1 LQVGLVIYD
10 NLERRTGGYLY
21 DRKLVEAL
29 RRQGAAV
36 EVISLP
42 WRDYVR
48 HLKDNFSPS
57 LFHRLAS
64 LEVDC
69 LLQDELNHPSLF
81 LLNHHLRRQVSYPI
95 VGIVHHLRSLE
106 ARPAWQNLLYR
117 VVEQRYLT
125 GLDGFVFNS
134 QATRASVEALAGKLA
149 EKRFVVAYPGGDRG
163 KEIPGELEIVQRAHQ
178 GGPLHLLFVGNLIP
192 RKGVHL
198 ILQAL
203 AKLPPDSFRL
213 EIVGDDR
220 VSPAYTSRL
229 AGQIRRLGLGNGV
242 QIWGSVEDHT
252 LVSLYRQAQALVMP
266 SYHEGFGI
274 VYLEAMGFGLPVL
287 ATSQGGAAE
296 LVTQGENGYL
306 IAPGEV
312 NTLADHL
319 WKWNTQRD
327 ELARMGVMARLRYLQ
342 HPTWEESMGGI
353 AAWLR
358 KIAR

>member
-1 LQVGLVIYD
+1 MGLVIYG
-10 NLERRTGGYLY
+10 NLERQTGGYLY
-21 DRKLVEAL
+21 DRRLVEFL
-29 RRQGAAV
+29 RQQGVRV

-48 HLKDNFSPS
+48 HLKDNFSPW
-57 LFHRLAS
+57 FFQRLAS

-81 LLNHHLRRQVSYPI
+81 LLNRRLRQRVNYPLVS
-95 VGIVHHLRSLE
+95 IVHHLRSLE
-106 ARPAWQNLLYR
+106 ARPAWQNFLYR
-117 VVEQRYLT
+117 AVEQRYLT
-125 GLDGFVFNS
+125 GLDGWVFNS
-134 QATRASVEALAGKLA
+134 QATRASVEALAGRLA
-149 EKRFVVAYPGGDRG
+149 EDRFVVAYPGGDRG

-198 ILQAL
+198 ILEAL
-203 AKLPPDSFRL
+203 ARLPGDSLRL
-213 EIVGDDR
+213 DIAGDDR
-220 VSPAYTSRL
+220 ASPAYTSRL
-229 AGQIRRLGLGNGV
+229 HRLIRRLGLGNRV
-242 QIWGSVEDHT
+242 RIWGSVEDHA

-266 SYHEGFGI
+266 SFHEGFGI

-306 IAPGEV
+306 IAPGDV
-312 NTLADHL
+312 FMLADHL
-319 WKWNTQRD
+319 WKWNSDRD
-327 ELARMGVMARLRYLQ
+327 ELARMGILARRRYLQ
-342 HPTWEESMGGI
+342 HPTWDDSMAGI